1 MRDAME
7 GVLQSLTPEQVD
19 TARLGGRFADVAVGP
34 GRDGAFPATRE
45 GVAYA
50 VLSEAAQTFVQQ
62 AIVAWTGDSPQAV
75 EYQRRYG
82 SELNQT
88 RIAYCGTGELKEVG
102 DYVRIDGPHVW
113 IELSCQPSRTEFPIH
128 FHTMWRDRASDYGN
142 AVRPGAWEN
151 RRGR

>member
-82 SELNQT
+82 S
-88 RIAYCGTGELKEVG
+88 
-102 DYVRIDGPHVW
+102 D
-113 IELSCQPSRTEFPIH
+113 
-128 FHTMWRDRASDYGN
+128 
-142 AVRPGAWEN
+142 
-151 RRGR
+151 